1 MPAPLPLYFTII
13 RNNKMLA
20 TWQVSP
26 VNLKMFI
33 VMVLLDDDDGDDGD
47 GDVVQR
53 FVLSSLTAGD
63 DHLE

>member
-1 MPAPLPLYFTII
+1 
-13 RNNKMLA
+13 
-20 TWQVSP
+20 
-26 VNLKMFI
+26 
-33 VMVLLDDDDGDDGD
+33 MVLLDDADGGDGDDD